1 MFQRTGLKAAQCEN
15 FALSDVWMEIEM
27 AGEQDNMQNYEE
39 QRKFPRTGV
48 IWPATLQTDA
58 ETLKCTV
65 LNLSANGA
73 KLKLH
78 TPMTAGRL
86 MGTVA
91 IPRLGTFKATIAWR
105 ADEASGEIGLTFQDP
120 PTDVAEA
127 LASVLPA
134 SRAAAIT

>member
-1 MFQRTGLKAAQCEN
+1 MAREQEN
-15 FALSDVWMEIEM
+15 IL
-27 AGEQDNMQNYEE
+27 NYEE

-48 IWPATLQTDA
+48 IWSGTLQTDT
-58 ETLKCTV
+58 ETLKCTI

-78 TPMTAGRL
+78 APMTAGRL

-105 ADEASGEIGLTFQDP
+105 ADEASGEIGLTFEDP
-120 PTDVAEA
+120 PAAVAEA
-127 LASVLPA
+127 LAGVLPT
-134 SRAAAIT
+134 SRAASIA